1 MHTEIGKC
9 SLKGYVIRNSS
20 GYKSVMKRIVYLL
33 GCKAS
38 KEGAFPTSKTNLCLE
53 TSMHTVTWLQ
63 QSYILRQRTQDFT
76 VPPIFITCPLLF
88 ALEEDEE
95 DSEKEPQEKT
105 CML

>member
-20 GYKSVMKRIVYLL
+20 DYKSVMKHIVYLL
-33 GCKAS
+33 GCKVS
-38 KEGAFPTSKTNLCLE
+38 KEGAFRTSKTNLCSE
-53 TSMHTVTWLQ
+53 TSIHIVTWLQ
-63 QSYILRQRTQDFT
+63 QSYTLRQRILGFT
-76 VPPIFITCPLLF
+76 FPPF

-95 DSEKEPQEKT
+95 DSGKELQEET